1 VEGPEQQRQL
11 RFSSIW
17 TFFVG
22 ERAMKFSA
30 LAFLCAVLAW
40 ACAAKATILDWNCNN
55 DGDGAINCA
64 QTGWWWNAGA
74 GEWDLDIRGNQF
86 KTPGHMLMDFTTDSG
101 LDPTIKAANFVTN
114 DTAPYFTW
122 TGYQVDLTLYTDT
135 ALTSSS
141 ILSAAVTSPGDWLP
155 PAITQPTGGA
165 ISPTVID
172 GKTFN
177 YEYTGAIGF
186 EGGTAIGFGG
196 ELDFNYKLT
205 FAGATN
211 YYAVQGMTP
220 IPEPASIALV
230 LSGLAAL
237 LAMWRKFA

>member
-1 VEGPEQQRQL
+1 
-11 RFSSIW
+11 
-17 TFFVG
+17 
-22 ERAMKFSA
+22 MKFSA
-30 LAFLCAVLAW
+30 LAFLCAVLAC
-40 ACAAKATILDWNCNN
+40 ACVANANIVAWNCGN
-55 DGDGAINCA
+55 DGDGAINCG
-64 QTGWWWNAGA
+64 QTGWWWNATDS
-74 GEWDLDIRGNQF
+74 EWDLNIAGDQF
-86 KTPGHMLMDFTTDSG
+86 QAPGHMLMDFTTDSG
-101 LDPTIKAANFVTN
+101 SDPTIRAANFVTN

-122 TGYQVDLTLYTDT
+122 TGYEVDLTLYTDS
-135 ALTSSS
+135 ALSGSS

-155 PAITQPTGGA
+155 PTITQPTGGA
-165 ISPTVID
+165 ITPVLID

-220 IPEPASIALV
+220 IPEPASIALAI
-230 LSGLAAL
+230 SGLLGL
-237 LAMWRKFA
+237 LALRRKFA